1 MATQYVDLDMS
12 DTVDV
17 TTTLGLVEGGTY
29 LFQPQGGAVY
39 LREGRLAGLDLAVE
53 GAHIIAPLQTWTVVQ
68 ALEPFL
74 AWGEGRM
81 VVTEAA

>member
-39 LREGRLAGLDLAVE
+39 LRE
-53 GAHIIAPLQTWTVVQ
+53 
-68 ALEPFL
+68 EPFL